1 VEKTVSK
8 KAKKKQVFVP
18 VYLDLPEVHTTQ
30 PALHAIAFCFSLHNS
45 FALQFPLTS
54 IFLPQIFFLCFRLLT
69 HTAYRLQMTLVQP
82 TGEMNAKI
90 REELREPDEAAIVKD
105 VAAIRE
111 WLEKQPH
118 LPKDMGKLLSPDT
131 ILLGH

>member
-30 PALHAIAFCFSLHNS
+30 PATCNCLLLFNS

-54 IFLPQIFFLCFRLLT
+54 IFLPQFFSSVFVSSRT
-69 HTAYRLQMTLVQP
+69 PPTVSQMTLVQP

-118 LPKDMGKLLSPDT
+118 LPKDMGKSRMDYAIT
-131 ILLGH
+131 RHDARS